1 MLRASGELE
10 SCVVMFVIDSEQKV
24 GEGGLLS
31 RPPTPARPDS
41 DFIYLDS
48 SPAGLISN
56 SESLGWAHFIF

>member
-1 MLRASGELE
+1 M
-10 SCVVMFVIDSEQKV
+10 VMFVFDSEQKV